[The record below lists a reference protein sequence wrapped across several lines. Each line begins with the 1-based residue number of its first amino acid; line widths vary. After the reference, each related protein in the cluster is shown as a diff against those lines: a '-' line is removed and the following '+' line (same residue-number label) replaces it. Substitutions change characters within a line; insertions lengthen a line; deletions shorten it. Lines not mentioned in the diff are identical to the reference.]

1 MRALIVAL
9 GLLVVAPAVS
19 YAHEA
24 SSKGV
29 TVSHP
34 WVRATP
40 EGASV
45 GSAFLEIKTDQGT
58 TDRLTGV
65 SSPVA
70 GRAEV
75 HSHTMDNG
83 VMKMRRLEG
92 IDLAAGQSHVLKPM
106 SDHIMLLDLK
116 GPLKEGD
123 LVGLTL
129 MFEKAGPIS
138 IEATVEP
145 VGATGPHGFTEQPND
160 SNTPPHTHNHE

>member
-58 TDRLTGV
+58 TDRLTGAT
-65 SSPVA
+65 SPVA

-106 SDHIMLLDLK
+106 SDHIMLLLLEEETGIPGVAVKCADIRRNTN
-116 GPLKEGD
+116 GEGRS
-123 LVGLTL
+123 LG
-129 MFEKAGPIS
+129 
-138 IEATVEP
+138 
-145 VGATGPHGFTEQPND
+145 HY
-160 SNTPPHTHNHE
+160 